1 VLPAASAEIQPPN
14 ISTMGPYAATLAGL
28 SSEEAEE
35 GIFPGVFWGKT
46 IVILTSLRGQ
56 TASSADMI
64 DVFRLG

>member
-1 VLPAASAEIQPPN
+1 
-14 ISTMGPYAATLAGL
+14 MGPYAATLAGL